1 MADKTTGELRAVNIG
16 DLPGS
21 ADIYDD
27 FKMPGELQGE
37 AVHVTGAQLK
47 QYAVQAVKPIVKDLD
62 EKVSS
67 ATNAGSA
74 AQSALAGVRE
84 ALSNL
89 PEGSTLIVNDLTTG
103 GTSAALSAEMG
114 KVLGRR
120 PNPNLLHNW
129 YFVNTVNQR
138 GKTSYATSGY
148 SIDRWSINHS
158 TATLDLSEN
167 GLVFADTV
175 SGYISVAQKIENFER
190 YAGMEMTLSILVSE
204 VTGTVRCACRSGP
217 SGSYQFDVKISEP
230 GLHTVSGV
238 IIDNPTQMI
247 AYLSSLVAN
256 SAATI
261 TAVKLELGSAQTL
274 AHQDASGQWVLNEI
288 PDYGEELAKC
298 QRYQVDIGGYY
309 PVAVNSGGMSYTFF
323 VQLPF
328 DMRGTPNVD
337 LSNAVITTPNV
348 QADASGKLSLSDFRG
363 RTMKIRFVPTV
374 APVTLGDAVLNI
386 PAATIADANL

>member
-1 MADKTTGELRAVNIG
+1 MADKTTGELRSVNIG

-37 AVHVTGAQLK
+37 AVHVTGAQFK
-47 QYAVQAVKPIVKDLD
+47 QYAVQAVKPIAEGID
-62 EKVSS
+62 EKVVV
-67 ATNAGSA
+67 ATNAGAA

-129 YFVNTVNQR
+129 DFTNPVNQR
-138 GKTSYATSGY
+138 GQTVYSGAAY
-148 SIDRWSINHS
+148 SIDRWKNRNANME
-158 TATLDLSEN
+158 TEVTDT
-167 GLVFADTV
+167 GLIIRNTSADTAAFISQAFEAKLPPGEYTFSVMVTDV
-175 SGYISVAQKIENFER
+175 SGDVFIALYNS
-190 YAGMEMTLSILVSE
+190 AGGYGKRVQVS
-204 VTGTVRCACRSGP
+204 AP
-217 SGSYQFDVKISEP
+217 
-230 GLHTVSGV
+230 GV
-238 IIDNPTQMI
+238 IAVTR
-247 AYLSSLVAN
+247 
-256 SAATI
+256 TI
-261 TAVKLELGSAQTL
+261 TATENYRTARIVLMGGASVSVVAAKVERGGEQTL

-309 PVAVNSGGMSYTFF
+309 PVAVNSGGMSYTFL

-328 DMRGTPNVD
+328 DMRSTPNVD

-348 QADASGKLSLSDFRG
+348 QADTSGKLSLSDFIG